1 MLQCFQNRM
10 LNVVNR
16 SNFSAQKTLQ
26 RPSGKIIQ
34 RTTNSAKDYVMRS
47 LIVNDGS
54 LLIKNLIV
62 MSGEVSYCR
71 W

>member
-1 MLQCFQNRM
+1 MLQCFQNRI

-16 SNFSAQKTLQ
+16 SNFSAHKTLQ

-34 RTTNSAKDYVMRS
+34 RTTNRAKDFVMRS

-54 LLIKNLIV
+54 LLIKNFD
-62 MSGEVSYCR
+62 SYV